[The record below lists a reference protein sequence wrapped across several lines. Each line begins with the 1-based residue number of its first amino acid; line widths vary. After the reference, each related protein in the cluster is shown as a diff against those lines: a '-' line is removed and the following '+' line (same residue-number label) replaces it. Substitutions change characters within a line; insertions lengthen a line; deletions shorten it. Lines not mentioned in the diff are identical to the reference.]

1 MITLKAHAKINL
13 TLDVTGFTDNGYHS
27 LSMIMQS
34 VALADLLTIDAIS
47 EGILFSS
54 GSTRIP
60 VNENNLVFKAARLF
74 LDAMSL
80 PHNVHIDL
88 KKRIPVSAGLAGGS
102 ADAAA
107 VLTGLNEFFGC
118 GLSLEELKALGVQL
132 GADVP
137 FCLTGGTALC
147 EGVGEIIT
155 KLPDMPDCYIL
166 IAKPLRGMSTPK
178 AFALFDE
185 YDGPLPEVNNAAAI
199 QALHN
204 KDLDTLCLHAANK
217 LQPITESCV
226 GTVKYLAEKFAENGA
241 KAASMTGSGTAVFG
255 IFDSRM
261 TAEKCRRRLHRAVL
275 SYITTPSDRGVTIIR

>member
-13 TLDVTGFTDNGYHS
+13 TLDVTGFTENGYHS

-34 VALADLLTIDAIS
+34 VALADVITIDAIS

-74 LDAMSL
+74 LDAVSL
-80 PHNVHIDL
+80 TDNVHIDL

-107 VLTGLNEFFGC
+107 VLVGLNEFFGC
-118 GLSLEELKALGVQL
+118 GLSLDELKALGLRL

-147 EGVGEIIT
+147 EGIGEIIT
-155 KLPDMPDCYIL
+155 KLPDLPDCYIL

-178 AFALFDE
+178 AFALYDE
-185 YDGPLPEVNNAAAI
+185 YRGTLPDVNNPAAVK
-199 QALHN
+199 ALGDG
-204 KDLDTLCLHAANK
+204 DLDSVCLHMANK
-217 LQPITESCV
+217 LQPVTEDCV
-226 GTVKYLAEKFAENGA
+226 GAVKHLTEKLIANGA
-241 KAASMTGSGTAVFG
+241 KAACMSGSGTAVFG
-255 IFDSRM
+255 VFDSRII
-261 TAEKCRRRLHRAVL
+261 AEKCKKRLHKPIL
-275 SYITTPSDRGVTIIR
+275 SYITTPSKAGVTIL

>member
-13 TLDVTGFTDNGYHS
+13 TLDVTGFTENGYHS

-34 VALADLLTIDAIS
+34 VSLADVITIDSIS

-74 LDAMSL
+74 LDTVSL
-80 PHNVHIDL
+80 PENVHIDL

-107 VLTGLNEFFGC
+107 VLVGLNEFFGC
-118 GLSLEELKALGVQL
+118 GLSLDELKALGLQL

-155 KLPDMPDCYIL
+155 KLPDLPDCYIL

-178 AFALFDE
+178 AFALYDE
-185 YDGPLPEVNNAAAI
+185 YDGALPEVDNPAAI
-199 QALHN
+199 KALESG
-204 KDLDTLCLHAANK
+204 DLDLVCRHMANK
-217 LQPITESCV
+217 LQPVTESCV
-226 GTVKYLAEKFAENGA
+226 GTVKHLTEKLLANGA
-241 KAASMTGSGTAVFG
+241 KAACMSGSGTSVFG
-255 IFDSRM
+255 VFDSRII
-261 TAEKCRRRLHRAVL
+261 AEKCKKRLHKPIL
-275 SYITTPSDRGVTIIR
+275 SYITTPSKCGVTIL

>member
-34 VALADLLTIDAIS
+34 VALADVITIDSIS

-60 VNENNLVFKAARLF
+60 VNENNLVFKTARLF

-107 VLTGLNEFFGC
+107 VLVGLNKFFDC
-118 GLSLEELKALGVQL
+118 GLSLDELKELGVKL

-178 AFALFDE
+178 AFALYDE
-185 YDGPLPEVNNAAAI
+185 YGGSLPEVNNAAAVN
-199 QALHN
+199 ALN
-204 KDLDTLCLHAANK
+204 EGDLDTLCLHMANK

-226 GTVKYLAEKFAENGA
+226 GTVRHIAEKLLENGA
-241 KAASMTGSGTAVFG
+241 KAACMSGSGTSVFG
-255 IFDSRM
+255 VFDSRII
-261 TAEKCRRRLHRAVL
+261 AEKCKKRLHKPIL
-275 SYITTPSDRGVTIIR
+275 SYITTPSKTGVTII

>member
-34 VALADLLTIDAIS
+34 VALADTITIESIS

-60 VNENNLVFKAARLF
+60 VNENNLVFKTARLF
-74 LDAMSL
+74 LDKMSL
-80 PHNVHIDL
+80 PHNIHIDL
-88 KKRIPVSAGLAGGS
+88 KKKIPVSAGLAGGS

-107 VLTGLNEFFGC
+107 VLVGLNQHFGC
-118 GLSLEELKALGVQL
+118 GLSLDELKTIGLEL

-178 AFALFDE
+178 AFAMYDE
-185 YDGPLPEVNNAAAI
+185 YEGALPEINNAAAI
-199 QALHN
+199 NALN
-204 KDLDTLCLHAANK
+204 EGDLDTLCLHMKNK
-217 LQPITESCV
+217 LQPVTEECV
-226 GTVKYLAEKFAENGA
+226 GTVEYLASKFIENGA

-255 IFDSRM
+255 IFDSRII
-261 TAEKCRRRLHRAVL
+261 AEKCRKRLHRPVL
-275 SYITTPSDRGVTIIR
+275 SYITTPSKVGVTIL

>member
-34 VALADLLTIDAIS
+34 VALADVITIDSIS

-60 VNENNLVFKAARLF
+60 VNENNLVFKTARLF

-107 VLTGLNEFFGC
+107 VLVGLNKFFDC
-118 GLSLEELKALGVQL
+118 GLSLDELKELGLKL

-178 AFALFDE
+178 AFALYDE
-185 YDGPLPEVNNAAAI
+185 YGGSLPEVNNTAAVN
-199 QALHN
+199 ALN
-204 KDLDTLCLHAANK
+204 EGDLDTLCLHMANK

-226 GTVKYLAEKFAENGA
+226 GTVRHIAEKLLENGA
-241 KAASMTGSGTAVFG
+241 KAACMSGSGTSVFG
-255 IFDSRM
+255 VFDSRII
-261 TAEKCRRRLHRAVL
+261 AEKCKKRLHKPIL
-275 SYITTPSDRGVTIIR
+275 SYITTPSKTGVTII

>member
-13 TLDVTGFTDNGYHS
+13 TLDVTGFTENGYHS

-34 VALADLLTIDAIS
+34 VALADVITIDAIS

-74 LDAMSL
+74 LDAVSL
-80 PHNVHIDL
+80 PDNVHIDL

-107 VLTGLNEFFGC
+107 VLIGLNEFFGC
-118 GLSLEELKALGVQL
+118 GLSLDELKALGLRL

-147 EGVGEIIT
+147 EGIGEIIT
-155 KLPDMPDCYIL
+155 KLPDLPDCYIL

-178 AFALFDE
+178 AFALYDE
-185 YDGPLPEVNNAAAI
+185 YQGTLPEVNNPAAVK
-199 QALHN
+199 ALGGG
-204 KDLDTLCLHAANK
+204 DLDSVCLHMANK
-217 LQPITESCV
+217 LQPVTEGCV
-226 GTVKYLAEKFAENGA
+226 GTVKHLTEKLIANGA
-241 KAASMTGSGTAVFG
+241 KAACMSGSGTAVFG
-255 IFDSRM
+255 IFDSRII
-261 TAEKCRRRLHRAVL
+261 AEKCKKRLHKPIL
-275 SYITTPSDRGVTIIR
+275 SYITTPSKAGVTIL

>member
-34 VALADLLTIDAIS
+34 VALADVITIDGIS

-60 VNENNLVFKAARLF
+60 VNENNLVFKTARFF

-107 VLTGLNEFFGC
+107 VLVGLNRFFDC
-118 GLSLEELKALGVQL
+118 GLSLDELKELGLKL

-178 AFALFDE
+178 AFALYDE
-185 YDGPLPEVNNAAAI
+185 YGGALPEVNNAAAVN
-199 QALHN
+199 ALN
-204 KDLDTLCLHAANK
+204 EGDLDTLCLHMANK

-226 GTVKYLAEKFAENGA
+226 GTVRHIAEKLLENGA
-241 KAASMTGSGTAVFG
+241 KVACMSGSGTSVFG
-255 IFDSRM
+255 VFDSRII
-261 TAEKCRRRLHRAVL
+261 AEKCKKRLHKPIL
-275 SYITTPSDRGVTIIR
+275 SYITTPSKTGVTII

>member
-1 MITLKAHAKINL
+1 
-13 TLDVTGFTDNGYHS
+13 
-27 LSMIMQS
+27 
-34 VALADLLTIDAIS
+34 
-47 EGILFSS
+47 
-54 GSTRIP
+54 
-60 VNENNLVFKAARLF
+60 
-74 LDAMSL
+74 MSL

-107 VLTGLNEFFGC
+107 VLVGLNEFFKC
-118 GLSLEELKALGVQL
+118 GLSLEELRKLGLQL

-178 AFALFDE
+178 AFALYDE
-185 YDGPLPEVNNAAAI
+185 YDGTLPQVDNAAAVK
-199 QALHN
+199 ALTDG
-204 KDLDTLCLHAANK
+204 DLDTLCLHMANK

-226 GTVKYLAEKFAENGA
+226 GTVRHLAEKFLEHGA
-241 KAASMTGSGTAVFG
+241 KAACMSGSGTSVFG
-255 IFDSRM
+255 VFDSRII
-261 TAEKCRRRLHRAVL
+261 AEKCKKRLHKPIL
-275 SYITTPSDRGVTIIR
+275 SYITTPSKTGVTMII

>member
-34 VALADLLTIDAIS
+34 VALADVITIDGIS

-60 VNENNLVFKAARLF
+60 VNENNLVFKTARLF

-107 VLTGLNEFFGC
+107 VLVGLNKFFDC
-118 GLSLEELKALGVQL
+118 GLSLDELKELGLKL

-178 AFALFDE
+178 AFALYDE
-185 YDGPLPEVNNAAAI
+185 YGGALPEVNNAAAVN
-199 QALHN
+199 ALN
-204 KDLDTLCLHAANK
+204 EGDLDTLCLHMANK

-226 GTVKYLAEKFAENGA
+226 GTVGHIAEKLLENGA
-241 KAASMTGSGTAVFG
+241 KAACMSGSGTSVFG
-255 IFDSRM
+255 VFDSRII
-261 TAEKCRRRLHRAVL
+261 AEKCKKRLHKPIL
-275 SYITTPSDRGVTIIR
+275 SYITTPSKTGVTII

>member
-13 TLDVTGFTDNGYHS
+13 TLDVTGFTENGYHS

-34 VALADLLTIDAIS
+34 VALADVITIDAIS

-60 VNENNLVFKAARLF
+60 VNENNLVFKAARMF
-74 LDAMSL
+74 PDAVSL
-80 PHNVHIDL
+80 PDNVHIDL

-107 VLTGLNEFFGC
+107 VLIGLNEFFGC
-118 GLSLEELKALGVQL
+118 RLSLDELKALGLRL

-147 EGVGEIIT
+147 EGIGEIIT
-155 KLPDMPDCYIL
+155 KLPDLPDCYIL

-178 AFALFDE
+178 AFALYDE
-185 YDGPLPEVNNAAAI
+185 YQGTLPEVNNAAAVK
-199 QALHN
+199 ALVAG
-204 KDLDTLCLHAANK
+204 DLDSVCLHMANK
-217 LQPITESCV
+217 LQPVTEDCV
-226 GTVKYLAEKFAENGA
+226 GAVKHLTEKLIANGA
-241 KAASMTGSGTAVFG
+241 KAACMSGSGTAVFG
-255 IFDSRM
+255 IFDSRII
-261 TAEKCRRRLHRAVL
+261 AEKCKKRLHKPIL
-275 SYITTPSDRGVTIIR
+275 SYITTPSKAGVTIL

>member
-13 TLDVTGFTDNGYHS
+13 TLDVTGFTENGYHS
-27 LSMIMQS
+27 LAMIMQS
-34 VALADLLTIDAIS
+34 VALADTITIESIS

-60 VNENNLVFKAARLF
+60 VNENNLVFKTARLF

-107 VLTGLNEFFGC
+107 VLVGLNELFGC
-118 GLSLEELKALGVQL
+118 GLTPDELKKLGLQL

-155 KLPDMPDCYIL
+155 PLPDMPDCYIL
-166 IAKPLRGMSTPK
+166 LAKPLRGMSTPK
-178 AFALFDE
+178 AFAMYDE
-185 YDGPLPEVNNAAAI
+185 YDGQLPEVNNAAAI
-199 QALHN
+199 KALRDG
-204 KDLDTLCLHAANK
+204 DLDTLCLHTANK
-217 LQPITESCV
+217 LQPITEECV
-226 GTVKYLAEKFAENGA
+226 GTVEYLTKKFMENGA
-241 KAASMTGSGTAVFG
+241 KAASMSGSGTAVFG
-255 IFDSRM
+255 IFDSRII
-261 TAEKCRRRLHRAVL
+261 AEKCRKRLRRPVL
-275 SYITTPSDRGVTIIR
+275 SYITTPSKVGVTIL